1 MVSPAFSSDPV
12 PSIIAAPDDNSRP
25 LASPTTSSASSIDEG
40 PSRPPRLER
49 PKIGSRKSSG
59 TMIIPRDS
67 PRVELNED
75 EEEYDQD
82 DVRCMSPKRSAEEVD
97 KLSED
102 ARSALIEQAKQLQAS
117 LMAIVDRVETVKEEH
132 DKLEGGNKFLQQY
145 IGELIQTTKSAAGKS
160 KGKSGRK

>member
-1 MVSPAFSSDPV
+1 
-12 PSIIAAPDDNSRP
+12 
-25 LASPTTSSASSIDEG
+25 
-40 PSRPPRLER
+40 
-49 PKIGSRKSSG
+49 
-59 TMIIPRDS
+59 MIIPRDS
-67 PRVELNED
+67 PKVELGED

-82 DVRCMSPKRSAEEVD
+82 DVRCMSPKRSIDEVE

-160 KGKSGRK
+160 KGKPRK

>member
-1 MVSPAFSSDPV
+1 MVSSAFSSDPV
-12 PSIIAAPDDNSRP
+12 PSIIAAPDDNPQP

-40 PSRPPRLER
+40 SSQPRLER

-67 PRVELNED
+67 PRVELKED

>member
-1 MVSPAFSSDPV
+1 MSSLSLSSDPV
-12 PSIIAAPDDNSRP
+12 PSIVAAHSSNSEP
-25 LASPTTSSASSIDEG
+25 LASPTSSSSSSIDEG
-40 PSRPPRLER
+40 AHGPSRLGR
-49 PKIGSRKSSG
+49 PKLGSRKSSG
-59 TMIIPRDS
+59 TMIISRDS

-82 DVRCMSPKRSAEEVD
+82 DVRCMSPKRSADEVE

-117 LMAIVDRVETVKEEH
+117 LLAIVDRVETVKEEH

-160 KGKSGRK
+160 KKPSGRK